1 MVVQVLGPSGFGW
14 RFWFPPLVM
23 YTEGA
28 AGTGQSE
35 VDGFAEGGG
44 QVRFPE
50 GLRHRLEEEE
60 EEEEFLVFVFIKIII
75 FIIIS
80 YYV

>member
-1 MVVQVLGPSGFGW
+1 
-14 RFWFPPLVM
+14 M

-50 GLRHRLEEEE
+50 GLRPRLEE

-80 YYV
+80 YYVWKPISATMLKINRK